1 MYCMKCPFCKENNDR
16 VIDSREINDGKVIRR
31 RRECLNCKKRFTTY
45 ERVED
50 TPIRV
55 IKRDGRIESFSREKL
70 LNGILKACEKRPV
83 KIEEVE
89 NIIDNIISTIHQK
102 GEREIPVTEIGE
114 MVMERLKQ
122 LDSVAY
128 VRFASVY
135 RDFKDVEEFLKE
147 INQLMKKGGKK

>member
-1 MYCMKCPFCKENNDR
+1 MRCPFCKENKDK

-45 ERVED
+45 ERVEEN
-50 TPIRV
+50 PFRV
-55 IKRDGRIESFSREKL
+55 VKRDGRIETFSREKL
-70 LNGILKACEKRPV
+70 LKGILKACEKRPV
-83 KIEEVE
+83 NIEQIE
-89 NIIDNIISTIHQK
+89 NVIDDIVISLYQK
-102 GEREIPVTEIGE
+102 GDREILATEIGE
-114 MVMERLKQ
+114 MVMERLKE

-147 INQLMKKGGKK
+147 IKRLMKREK

>member
-1 MYCMKCPFCKENNDR
+1 MRCPFCKGNKDK

-45 ERVED
+45 ERVEEN
-50 TPIRV
+50 PFRV
-55 IKRDGRIESFSREKL
+55 VKRDGRIETFSREKL
-70 LNGILKACEKRPV
+70 LKGILKACEKRPV
-83 KIEEVE
+83 NIEQIE
-89 NIIDNIISTIHQK
+89 NVIDDIVISLYQK
-102 GEREIPVTEIGE
+102 GEREILATEIGE
-114 MVMERLKQ
+114 MVMERLKE

-147 INQLMKKGGKK
+147 IKRLMKREK

>member
-1 MYCMKCPFCKENNDR
+1 MKCPFCKENNDR